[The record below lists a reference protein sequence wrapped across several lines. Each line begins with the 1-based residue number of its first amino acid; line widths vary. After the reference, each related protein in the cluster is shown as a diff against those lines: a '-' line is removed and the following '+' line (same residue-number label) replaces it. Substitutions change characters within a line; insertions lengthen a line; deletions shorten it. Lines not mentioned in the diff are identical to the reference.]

1 MIPALAISTKSL
13 ALTPWSASVKPVV
26 FPSISDVTSK
36 VPFVEPATT
45 TVPFT
50 EKQALEQA
58 TKEKNAET
66 LKEAKLKFIRNLRDK
81 KLEETDYM
89 ANSDYVMEEKYKTWR
104 QSLRDLPQDN
114 TTEAEYDIL
123 LAKDDNEKLTHSIW
137 KQPTS

>member
-1 MIPALAISTKSL
+1 MTYELNKPQKDWVTYTLDG
-13 ALTPWSASVKPVV
+13 VKYEFAPYSSHK
-26 FPSISDVTSK
+26 PNGI
-36 VPFVEPATT
+36 VE

-66 LKEAKLKFIRNLRDK
+66 LEEAKLKFIRMLRDK